1 MLFFVDKLLKIQIK
15 LYNNKRDLCKY
26 KMEVIIMKNKIE
38 ELQKLINESDNIVFF
53 GGAGVSTASGLKDFR
68 SKDGLY
74 SNKNNALN
82 VTPEFMLS
90 SSCF

>member
-1 MLFFVDKLLKIQIK
+1 MLFFVGKLLKIQIK

-53 GGAGVSTASGLKDFR
+53 GGAGVSTVSGLKDFR
-68 SKDGLY
+68 SK
-74 SNKNNALN
+74 NE
-82 VTPEFMLS
+82 V
-90 SSCF
+90 